1 MIVDSHR
8 AGNLLLLLVV
18 VVVVV
23 VVSAIMLV
31 NGPTGEDL

>member
-8 AGNLLLLLVV
+8 AGNLLLVVVV